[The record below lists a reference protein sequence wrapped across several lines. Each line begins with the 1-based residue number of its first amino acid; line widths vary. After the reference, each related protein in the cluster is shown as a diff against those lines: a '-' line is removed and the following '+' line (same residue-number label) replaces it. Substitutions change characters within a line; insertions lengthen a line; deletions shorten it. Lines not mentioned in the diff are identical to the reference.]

1 MSGHTYIHTHTY
13 TQDNYIHTHK
23 TTTRQLQQQLQDN
36 YNNYNK
42 PRSYGAPRV
51 NKDKDFRQGKL
62 IHSSYNFEEPRKI
75 SKHNIIKIFQYSVHS
90 GTHKH
95 AVIHQ
100 QIKTKSDFVPQR
112 TAVLRKLS

>member
-13 TQDNYIHTHK
+13 THTY
-23 TTTRQLQQQLQDN
+23 TQDN
-36 YNNYNK
+36 YNN

-90 GTHKH
+90 GT
-95 AVIHQ
+95 ISMQ
-100 QIKTKSDFVPQR
+100 
-112 TAVLRKLS
+112 